1 MTKLKKK
8 IQAIVEWMLL
18 WALLLGGLAL
28 ICSLLAGCSG
38 SNKIVIERTEPS
50 GAYPEQTLVLPA
62 KRPPKLK
69 AIELAG
75 PIISQPV
82 EIRPYTR
89 PVLAPTLD
97 VYEIV
102 IDARTTTIK
111 TTGREIR
118 TLTPAEGEVKTLRP
132 DGRGGI
138 QERVRGVPLIE
149 QIIIPIER
157 DGLFTRL
164 WGRFKWLSMII
175 FLAGVAG
182 AGIFVYVK
190 FRTGS
195 TDKMMDKVMKLGLL
209 NLLNSLR
216 GK

>member
-1 MTKLKKK
+1 MSRRPDIGDAISVGLLFLMVALMVYVLCGCAGSKK
-8 IQAIVEWMLL
+8 IV
-18 WALLLGGLAL
+18 
-28 ICSLLAGCSG
+28 
-38 SNKIVIERTEPS
+38 VERTEPS
-50 GAYPEQTLVLPA
+50 GAYPEETLVLPA

-69 AIELAG
+69 PIELAG

-89 PVLAPTLD
+89 PMLAPTLD

-102 IDARTTTIK
+102 MDAKTTTIK

-118 TLTPAEGEVKTLRP
+118 TLTPATGETKTLRP

-138 QERVRGVPLIE
+138 QERVLGEPLVE
-149 QIIIPIER
+149 LIIIPIER
-157 DGLFTRL
+157 DGLFARL

-175 FLAGVAG
+175 GVAGVAG
-182 AGIFVYVK
+182 AGVFVYVK

-195 TDKMMDKVMKLGLL
+195 TDRMMDKVMKLGLL